1 MDYYDFFF
9 FFFSSRRRHTRFDCD
24 WSSDVCSSDLISPAK
39 HSRER
44 PRVLESSSLQNPLY
58 KRVCVTAIC
67 QDNFPRGLRKKSVEN
82 SMARRL
88 ILGDPR
94 PKVISK
100 RTAPSER
107 VAFHTA
113 RIPH

>member
-1 MDYYDFFF
+1 
-9 FFFSSRRRHTRFDCD
+9 
-24 WSSDVCSSDLISPAK
+24 
-39 HSRER
+39 
-44 PRVLESSSLQNPLY
+44 
-58 KRVCVTAIC
+58 
-67 QDNFPRGLRKKSVEN
+67 
-82 SMARRL
+82 MARRL

-113 RIPH
+113 RIPHAIRETRRRAIHRFQYRTSVCTKHFAIGFQNVF